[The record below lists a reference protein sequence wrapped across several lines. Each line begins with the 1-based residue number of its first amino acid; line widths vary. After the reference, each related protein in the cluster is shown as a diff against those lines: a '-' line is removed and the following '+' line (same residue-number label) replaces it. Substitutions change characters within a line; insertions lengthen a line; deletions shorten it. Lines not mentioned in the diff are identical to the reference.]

1 MNKLPS
7 KDDAKNKTVS
17 DIVNTYQRQLKA
29 FIAKR
34 VASKQDT
41 EDILQDVFYQ
51 LSKVDW
57 ETNPV
62 QQVSAWLYSVARSRI
77 IDHSR
82 KHQEESMPYL
92 KDNDQ
97 EGTLVKELTEILLS
111 EESTPEMDLIRS
123 LIWEE
128 LDIALAKLPE
138 EQKVVF
144 ELTELQ
150 GFSFKEISESTGI
163 PVNTLLSRKRYAVL
177 YLRKQLFHLYE
188 ELFND

>member
-1 MNKLPS
+1 MNKPLTTRE
-7 KDDAKNKTVS
+7 AAREKTVS

-34 VASKQDT
+34 VSSKQDT

-57 ETNPV
+57 EANPV
-62 QQVSAWLYSVARSRI
+62 QQVSAWLYSVARNRI

-82 KHQEESMPYL
+82 KHQEEAMPYL
-92 KDNDQ
+92 KENNE

-111 EESTPEMDLIRS
+111 EESTPELDLIRS

-128 LDIALAKLPE
+128 FDIALAELPE
-138 EQKVVF
+138 EQRVVF

-150 GFSFKEISESTGI
+150 GFSFKEIAESTGLSI
-163 PVNTLLSRKRYAVL
+163 NTLLSRKRYAVL
-177 YLRKQLFHLYE
+177 YLRKQLYHLYE
-188 ELFND
+188 ELFL